1 MAVPASPNAASFSDI
16 QTAFGGS
23 NPISLNEYYA
33 GGGLTRTGT
42 GVHTP
47 NGIPTSGA
55 ISVDDFRGGNNF
67 FESWSTTITE
77 ANATELL
84 GTNSRGY
91 AESYQYLGSTV
102 AQQGSMSD
110 LTPDQGAMNGI
121 FTIEQ
126 AKVVPISTKGQPT
139 IHRYTLRCKNG
150 GTLANTDLDAFKTF
164 TVNGRISVARSAA
177 DGYINSGGVAQWH
190 WDDSSNSVY
199 PPAASSRT
207 FTLTCA

>member
-1 MAVPASPNAASFSDI
+1 MAVPAHPNAASFSDI

-23 NPISLNEYYA
+23 NPISLSEYYA
-33 GGGLTRTGT
+33 GGGLTRSGT

-55 ISVDDFRGGNNF
+55 ISVFDFMGGNNY
-67 FESWSTTITE
+67 FETWSTTINE
-77 ANATELL
+77 ANATEFS
-84 GTNSRGY
+84 GSNSRGY

-126 AKVVPISTKGQPT
+126 AKVLPVSLKGQPLL
-139 IHRYTLRCKNG
+139 HRFTLRTKNG
-150 GTLANTDLDAFKTF
+150 GTLANNDLDAFKTF
-164 TVNGRISVARSAA
+164 TINGRLSVSRSSAT
-177 DGYINSGGVAQWH
+177 GYVNSGGVAQWH
-190 WDDSSNSVY
+190 WDDSTNSYY
-199 PPAASSRT
+199 PPAAQSRT

>member
-67 FESWSTTITE
+67 FESWSTSISE
-77 ANATELL
+77 ADAFLFT
-84 GTNSRGY
+84 TSRGY
-91 AESYQYLGSTV
+91 AQASSYFGSPV
-102 AQQGSMSD
+102 PQQGSMSD
-110 LTPDQGAMNGI
+110 NTPDQGAMNGSY
-121 FTIEQ
+121 TIT
-126 AKVVPISTKGQPT
+126 ASVASTASAGKGQPVIT
-139 IHRYTLRCKNG
+139 QYSVTLSGPNG
-150 GTLANTDLDAFKTF
+150 LSNDDLSAFKTL
-164 TVNGRISVARSAA
+164 TINGRGTFPRSDATFSKATDTQYNWLWSNQPASVFTATGST
-177 DGYINSGGVAQWH
+177 
-190 WDDSSNSVY
+190 
-199 PPAASSRT
+199 RT
-207 FTLTCA
+207 YSMTNA